1 MFEERNLRLELLVLC
16 RKSSTG
22 GPPEEVEAQIVLP
35 EDFFARWLLVLA
47 HFLVGQALWH
57 TFTCVKTVYI
67 IKREEKGD
75 VASQYIFRCRRP
87 EF

>member
-47 HFLVGQALWH
+47 HFLLAYFHLCQD
-57 TFTCVKTVYI
+57 K
-67 IKREEKGD
+67 KREEKGD